1 MNLETYI
8 DLQQLLQQN
17 NTTHE
22 QNRTFGLSR
31 QDKNDTAKLIDWRDE
46 HLSNLTKP
54 RLGAEV
60 TRYLYGVTLVLG
72 VISLMLGILSGVGLL
87 SYSGKEPVNV
97 IYFIAIVVFV
107 PLFTMSLAIWSML
120 KAGKAHSTLV
130 HISPAY
136 WMERIMSYLP
146 NNART
151 MIEDMQINPLLI
163 NLVAIKRSQ
172 LLALLFSIGLFMALI
187 WKVSTED
194 LAFAWSTT
202 LQIAPNELHDF
213 LSIIAL
219 PWHSVLPSAVPSI
232 ELIEQSHYLRLGGK
246 LDTQMINNAL
256 NLGEWWKFLAIS
268 TLFYAIFLRLLL
280 WVVTSVRLS
289 RATERSVKSLPNAQ
303 KILYEINTPLIS
315 TQADKPE
322 QEFVRS
328 SVSFERIC
336 TPTDRD
342 YTANYDA
349 VLGWAMSK
357 NELEITVDSLLI
369 SSSYMADVGGTNSL
383 TKDANTAKSL
393 KGNILL
399 IVKAWEPPTMDIIDF
414 LHELSSSVAKITV
427 LPIGNAKD
435 EYQSDS
441 TEFDI
446 WARKLQESDIRKVW
460 LCQR

>member
-1 MNLETYI
+1 
-8 DLQQLLQQN
+8 
-17 NTTHE
+17 
-22 QNRTFGLSR
+22 
-31 QDKNDTAKLIDWRDE
+31 
-46 HLSNLTKP
+46 
-54 RLGAEV
+54 
-60 TRYLYGVTLVLG
+60 
-72 VISLMLGILSGVGLL
+72 
-87 SYSGKEPVNV
+87 
-97 IYFIAIVVFV
+97 
-107 PLFTMSLAIWSML
+107 
-120 KAGKAHSTLV
+120 
-130 HISPAY
+130 
-136 WMERIMSYLP
+136 
-146 NNART
+146 
-151 MIEDMQINPLLI
+151 
-163 NLVAIKRSQ
+163 
-172 LLALLFSIGLFMALI
+172 MALI

-328 SVSFERIC
+328 SVSFGRIC